1 MTLKKSYKI
10 IISVIIALILIS
22 SAVIYFYP
30 HNDTRYYNN
39 GKSIDVKYPSAYP
52 SAALPFPFINYKYTV
67 SSFSIYNNKISY
79 LNSSI
84 INPDVYVDAG
94 DGGSTCFF
102 MNISTHNINSKYA
115 DITFNGNDTP
125 DFITYYNKSSSP
137 VIISQNS
144 FHITARALV
153 GNCISVSI
161 GHVASYRHNGY
172 YNFTINISSGKL
184 KNTYYITTEEQ
195 SAVYGTVG
203 LTSAHRNVNITRQML
218 VYDMNTSTFKTVM
231 INSGEFYFFT
241 DPGNYYKMYYYNDS
255 SLSCFKTDNCTN
267 KAVNAGPIQSPP
279 YGKSS
284 SIKLFM

>member
-52 SAALPFPFINYKYTV
+52 SAALPFPFINYKYNV
-67 SSFSIYNNKISY
+67 SSFSIYNNKILY

-184 KNTYYITTEEQ
+184 KNTYYITTEEH
-195 SAVYGTVG
+195 SAIYGFVQYPFNSSKAG
-203 LTSAHRNVNITRQML
+203 YIDRINRQVMIENN
-218 VYDMNTSTFKTVM
+218 NTSSMSVINIHNGYFYYFVRPDTGYKIYAINNNTSKLIVTIGNKT
-231 INSGEFYFFT
+231 ISG
-241 DPGNYYKMYYYNDS
+241 GGS
-255 SLSCFKTDNCTN
+255 
-267 KAVNAGPIQSPP
+267 
-279 YGKSS
+279 KSYVIYS
-284 SIKLFM
+284 DEL